1 MKRFKDLEDY
11 INAAIANARYEAI
24 DNGNSVYVE
33 IPGFPGVW
41 ASGPSREEA
50 TAELKKV
57 LQGWIELQTERDQ
70 PLPAIQG
77 IRPPHVSF
85 A

>member
-1 MKRFKDLEDY
+1 MKTFTDLEDY
-11 INAAIANARYEAI
+11 IEAAIANARYEAI
-24 DNGNSVYVE
+24 DNGKTVYAD
-33 IPGFPGVW
+33 IPGFSGVW
-41 ASGPSREEA
+41 ASGLSREEA